1 MLRGAGS
8 MKDFF
13 NSNNAKDGDKKKK
26 GMGFT
31 IISGD
36 STDGHGGYGVGSLT
50 LDHVTPVIVDVE
62 DAVAYID
69 MGAMHA
75 RSDVEKRI
83 KFTPNREDTP
93 NPRLYWLVWVT
104 INRGPEGPYYFGLT
118 ACEMQVDVEARRGYK
133 SLPEHVNR
141 MDKSM
146 KGKVIVE
153 DMDVNARRVLGN
165 FLKEHDEE
173 MFNRSGDEI
182 KSLVE

>member
-1 MLRGAGS
+1 
-8 MKDFF
+8 MKDIF
-13 NSNNAKDGDKKKK
+13 NSNDADKKKK

-62 DAVAYID
+62 DAIAYID

-104 INRGPEGPYYFGLT
+104 IDRNKEGPFYFGVT
-118 ACEMQVDVEARRGYK
+118 ACEMQIDVEARRGYK

-146 KGKVIVE
+146 KGKVIVG
-153 DMDVNARRVLGN
+153 DMDQKGRRLLGN
-165 FLKEHDEE
+165 FLKDNDEA
-173 MFNRSGDEI
+173 MFNRSSDEI

>member
-1 MLRGAGS
+1 MFRGAGS

-13 NSNNAKDGDKKKK
+13 NSNDVDKKKK

-62 DAVAYID
+62 ESIAYID

-83 KFTPNREDTP
+83 KFTPNRENTP

-104 INRGPEGPYYFGLT
+104 INRNAEGPYYFGLT
-118 ACEMQVDVEARRGYK
+118 ACEMLVDVEARRGYK

-153 DMDVNARRVLGN
+153 DMDENARRVLGN
-165 FLKEHDEE
+165 FLKENDEA
-173 MFNRSGDEI
+173 MFNRSSDEI

>member
-1 MLRGAGS
+1 

-13 NSNNAKDGDKKKK
+13 NSNDADKKKK

-62 DAVAYID
+62 ESIAYID

-83 KFTPNREDTP
+83 KFTPNRENTP

-104 INRGPEGPYYFGLT
+104 INRNAEGPFYFGLT
-118 ACEMQVDVEARRGYK
+118 ACEMLVDVEARRGYK

-153 DMDVNARRVLGN
+153 DMDENARRALGN
-165 FLKEHDEE
+165 FLKENDEA
-173 MFNRSGDEI
+173 MFNRSSDEI

>member
-1 MLRGAGS
+1 

-13 NSNNAKDGDKKKK
+13 NSNDADKKKK

-62 DAVAYID
+62 ESIAYID

-83 KFTPNREDTP
+83 KFTPNRENTP

-104 INRGPEGPYYFGLT
+104 INRNAEGPFYFGLT
-118 ACEMQVDVEARRGYK
+118 ACEMLVDVEARRGYK

-153 DMDVNARRVLGN
+153 DMDENSRRVLGN
-165 FLKEHDEE
+165 FLKENDEA
-173 MFNRSGDEI
+173 MFNRSSDEI

>member
-1 MLRGAGS
+1 
-8 MKDFF
+8 MKDIF
-13 NSNNAKDGDKKKK
+13 NSNDADKKKK

-104 INRGPEGPYYFGLT
+104 IDRNKEGPFYFGVT
-118 ACEMQVDVEARRGYK
+118 ACEMQIDVEARRGYK

-146 KGKVIVE
+146 KGKVIVG
-153 DMDVNARRVLGN
+153 DMDQKGRRLLGN
-165 FLKEHDEE
+165 FLKDNDEA
-173 MFNRSGDEI
+173 MFNRSSDEI

>member
-1 MLRGAGS
+1 

-13 NSNNAKDGDKKKK
+13 NSNNDSEKKKK

-62 DAVAYID
+62 EEAAYID

-83 KFTPNREDTP
+83 KFTANREDTP
-93 NPRLYWLVWVT
+93 NPRLYWLVWIT
-104 INRGPEGPYYFGLT
+104 INRGKEGPYYYGLT
-118 ACEMQVDVEARRGYK
+118 ACEMQVDAAARRGYK
-133 SLPEHVNR
+133 SLPDHVNR

-146 KGKVIVE
+146 KGRVMVSE
-153 DMDVNARRVLGN
+153 MDEQSRKVLGN

-173 MFNRSGDEI
+173 MFNRSSDEI

>member
-1 MLRGAGS
+1 
-8 MKDFF
+8 MKDLF
-13 NSNNAKDGDKKKK
+13 NSDNNNKKK

-36 STDGHGGYGVGSLT
+36 STSGHGGFGVGALS
-50 LDHVTPVIVDVE
+50 LDHVTPVIVDPE
-62 DAVAYID
+62 DNTAYVD

-104 INRGPEGPYYFGLT
+104 INRNAEGPYYYGVT
-118 ACEMQVDVEARRGYK
+118 ACEMQIDKEARRGYK

-141 MDKSM
+141 MDKSI
-146 KGKVIVE
+146 KGHVIVD
-153 DMDVNARRVLGN
+153 DMDEKSRKLLGN
-165 FLKEHDEE
+165 FLKSHSEE
-173 MFNRSGDEI
+173 MFNRSSDEV
-182 KSLVE
+182 KKLVD

>member
-1 MLRGAGS
+1 MFRGAGS

-104 INRGPEGPYYFGLT
+104 INRGPDGPYYFGLT
-118 ACEMQVDVEARRGYK
+118 ACEMQVDAEARRGYK

-153 DMDVNARRVLGN
+153 DMDVDARRVLGN

-173 MFNRSGDEI
+173 MFNRSSGEI

>member
-1 MLRGAGS
+1 

-13 NSNNAKDGDKKKK
+13 NSNNDNEKKKK

-62 DAVAYID
+62 DSSAYID

-75 RSDVEKRI
+75 RSEVEKRI
-83 KFTPNREDTP
+83 KFTANREDTP

-104 INRGPEGPYYFGLT
+104 INRGKDGPYYYGLT
-118 ACEMQVDVEARRGYK
+118 ACEMQVDAVARRGYK

-146 KGKVIVE
+146 KGRVMVSE
-153 DMDVNARRVLGN
+153 MDESARRVLGN
-165 FLKEHDEE
+165 FLKDHDEG
-173 MFNRSGDEI
+173 MFSRSGDEI